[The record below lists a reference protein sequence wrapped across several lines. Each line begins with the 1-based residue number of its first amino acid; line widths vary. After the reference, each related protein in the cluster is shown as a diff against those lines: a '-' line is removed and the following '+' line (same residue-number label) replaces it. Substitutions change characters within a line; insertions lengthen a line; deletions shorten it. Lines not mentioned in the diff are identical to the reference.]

1 MRFIL
6 LLSLF
11 IFTLAFSA
19 KPVDPKKKELKDS
32 LSYAIGMDVAN
43 SLKDLN
49 VDLPTFY
56 RGLEDAMKGG
66 ATLLTAEQVAE
77 VKKTSFLRINE
88 EQGEKAKKA
97 GEEFLEQNKKNK
109 DVVVTK
115 SGLQYTV
122 LKQGTGPKAV
132 LSDKVSVNYKGTLVD
147 GKEFDNSYTRGE
159 PVEFPL
165 GGVIPGWT
173 EALQLM
179 NVGSQ
184 YKLFIPS
191 ELAYGDRRMGPKIPP
206 NSTLIFEVELLKIVK
221 DSTSS
226 SGAADPLKGL
236 RKKEK

>member
-1 MRFIL
+1 MRIIL
-6 LLSLF
+6 LVSLF
-11 IFTLAFSA
+11 LFSFTYSA
-19 KPVDPKKKELKDS
+19 KPVDSKKKELKDS

-97 GEEFLEQNKKNK
+97 GSEFLEQNKKNK

-226 SGAADPLKGL
+226 SNPADPLKGL
-236 RKKEK
+236 RKQEK